1 MQTGLM
7 GAMRPQSPHR
17 SPRQAFGGNF
27 KPAPKK
33 KLNSPKEKNLND
45 YMPVFRGLFH
55 FRKGMRRETE
65 SRMGGRLRR
74 IPLRGEHERVGFRFT
89 DTPF

>member
-1 MQTGLM
+1 MKGFISEKGMQTGLM

-33 KLNSPKEKNLND
+33 NSTPQKKKLE
-45 YMPVFRGLFH
+45 
-55 FRKGMRRETE
+55 
-65 SRMGGRLRR
+65 
-74 IPLRGEHERVGFRFT
+74 
-89 DTPF
+89 

>member
-1 MQTGLM
+1 MKGFISEKGMQTGLM

-33 KLNSPKEKNLND
+33 TQLPKRKNLND
-45 YMPVFRGLFH
+45 YMPVFRGSFGIQARPACQVPSIPVFLICLL
-55 FRKGMRRETE
+55 
-65 SRMGGRLRR
+65 GRCFAS
-74 IPLRGEHERVGFRFT
+74 VAS
-89 DTPF
+89 